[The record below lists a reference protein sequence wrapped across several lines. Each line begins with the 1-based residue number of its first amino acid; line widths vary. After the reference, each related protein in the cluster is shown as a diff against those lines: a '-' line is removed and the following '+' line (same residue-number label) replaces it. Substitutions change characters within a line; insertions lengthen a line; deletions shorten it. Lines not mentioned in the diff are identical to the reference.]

1 MTNQDNYC
9 VIMGGGIGSR
19 FWPFS
24 RKTLPKQFLDFFG
37 TGRSLLQQT
46 FDRFQKVIPTENIFI
61 VTNAMYADLVK
72 EQLPEVNE
80 EQILLEPARRN
91 TAPCIT
97 WAAYHIR
104 ALNPNAN
111 IVVAPSDHLILKEDE
126 FLAAIEKGLDF
137 VSRSEKLLTL
147 GIKPNRPETG
157 YGYIQIDE
165 PAGGNFYKVKTFT
178 EKPELELAKVFVESG
193 EFYWNSGLFMWNVN
207 TIIKASEDL
216 LPELASKLAPGKDI
230 YAIQLGMEE
239 ESIDVTDG
247 NTAGDTET
255 TDTSASATAEV
266 LATVPEQAAVQLTQT
281 GTAKETATPEPSAP
295 TATATQSTQAETTIT
310 ESEAG
315 ITTIKTPT
323 AHPEELQTNE

>member
-1 MTNQDNYC
+1 MADILRDKPEMQIGLAQRINRSKAVGRLAELNLKMACYNSTLPAGERLSMIDFERIQATKLKSDE
-9 VIMGGGIGSR
+9 VMRFADSLLALRGIDGSKLSGSR
-19 FWPFS
+19 
-24 RKTLPKQFLDFFG
+24 K
-37 TGRSLLQQT
+37 
-46 FDRFQKVIPTENIFI
+46 
-61 VTNAMYADLVK
+61 A
-72 EQLPEVNE
+72 
-80 EQILLEPARRN
+80 
-91 TAPCIT
+91 
-97 WAAYHIR
+97 
-104 ALNPNAN
+104 
-111 IVVAPSDHLILKEDE
+111 
-126 FLAAIEKGLDF
+126 
-137 VSRSEKLLTL
+137 LTL
-147 GIKPNRPETG
+147 YGDQAVGQLEKILVRRDSAIVEYLTRSQGIPVTAISVRT
-157 YGYIQIDE
+157 I
-165 PAGGNFYKVKTFT
+165 PAQ
-178 EKPELELAKVFVESG
+178 ELG
-193 EFYWNSGLFMWNVN
+193 DY
-207 TIIKASEDL
+207 T
-216 LPELASKLAPGKDI
+216 GKDI